1 MPNLKYFPVYFTDKM
16 IHVYGKYMDRSMVQ
30 FEAYR
35 QVNGARIQE
44 AQLALR
50 LNNSRLLHARA
61 YLRPDLMEDLQEML
75 HKDTGLMRALSE
87 ISSAVSEE
95 LRLKAA
101 YLKRALSPVF
111 DIAATV
117 MEAIAEKV
125 EIVAEAYRGMY
136 RDNDVYLRDITDSIS
151 ERVDTVK

>member
-1 MPNLKYFPVYFTDKM
+1 
-16 IHVYGKYMDRSMVQ
+16 MVQ

-75 HKDTGLMRALSE
+75 QKDTGLFRALSE
-87 ISSAVSEE
+87 ISSVVSDE
-95 LRLKAA
+95 LRLKAT
-101 YLKRALSPVF
+101 YLKRALSPVL
-111 DIAATV
+111 DIAASI
-117 MEAIAEKV
+117 MEVIADKV
-125 EIVAEAYRGMY
+125 EIIAEAFRGMY
-136 RDNDVYLRDITDSIS
+136 RGNNFYIRDITDSVS
-151 ERVDTVK
+151 DTVDTIK

>member
-1 MPNLKYFPVYFTDKM
+1 M

-61 YLRPDLMEDLQEML
+61 YLRPDLVQDLQEIL
-75 HKDTGLMRALSE
+75 HKDTGLMRAVSE
-87 ISSAVSEE
+87 ISSAVSDE
-95 LRLKAA
+95 LRLKAV
-101 YLKRALSPVF
+101 YLKRALKPVL
-111 DIAATV
+111 DVAATV
-117 MEAIAEKV
+117 LETITDKL

-136 RDNDVYLRDITDSIS
+136 RANDFYLRDISDSVS
-151 ERVDTVK
+151 DKVDTVK

>member
-1 MPNLKYFPVYFTDKM
+1 
-16 IHVYGKYMDRSMVQ
+16 MVQ

-75 HKDTGLMRALSE
+75 QKDTGLFRTLSE
-87 ISSAVSEE
+87 ISNVVSDE
-95 LRLKAA
+95 LRLKVT
-101 YLKRALSPVF
+101 YLKRALSPVL
-111 DIAATV
+111 DIAAST
-117 MEAIAEKV
+117 MEVIADKA
-125 EIVAEAYRGMY
+125 EIIAKAFRGMY
-136 RDNDVYLRDITDSIS
+136 RENNFYIRDITDSVS
-151 ERVDTVK
+151 DTLDIIK

>member
-1 MPNLKYFPVYFTDKM
+1 
-16 IHVYGKYMDRSMVQ
+16 MDRSMVQ

-61 YLRPDLMEDLQEML
+61 YLRPDLMEDIQEML
-75 HKDTGLMRALSE
+75 HKDTGLMRAFSE
-87 ISSAVSEE
+87 ISDAVSEE
-95 LRLKAA
+95 LSLKAR

-111 DIAATV
+111 DIAASI
-117 MEAIAEKV
+117 MEVIADKAEIIAE
-125 EIVAEAYRGMY
+125 AFRDMYRG
-136 RDNDVYLRDITDSIS
+136 NDFYMRDITDSVS
-151 ERVDTVK
+151 DTVNTIK